1 MILFHV
7 AKRHFELECLVGP
20 TYRFHQKIDKHVPPI
35 FLGTQGADN
44 NFFEI
49 FPTFFCL
56 FYNFILFFQLYNY
69 LLVSFF
75 TFPDFFIFG
84 CVLLCFLQLCW
95 CLLTCPLYIYTHS

>member
-44 NFFEI
+44 NFFEN
-49 FPTFFCL
+49 FPTFFL
-56 FYNFILFFQLYNY
+56 
-69 LLVSFF
+69 S
-75 TFPDFFIFG
+75 
-84 CVLLCFLQLCW
+84 FLQFYLIFSA
-95 CLLTCPLYIYTHS
+95 L